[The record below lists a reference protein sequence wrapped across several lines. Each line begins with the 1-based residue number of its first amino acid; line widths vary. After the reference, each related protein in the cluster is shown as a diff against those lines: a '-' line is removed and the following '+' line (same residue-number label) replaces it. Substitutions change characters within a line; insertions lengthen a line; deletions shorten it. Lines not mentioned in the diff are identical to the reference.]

1 MKKKNVKRN
10 GDKNLTKVNEISE
23 ISLKEITEVIKVIFS
38 QIVLEMTC

>member
-10 GDKNLTKVNEISE
+10 GDKNLTTVNEISE